1 MTDEADR
8 QNTCAVL
15 LLYTSSVC
23 VERMKET
30 RRKEKV
36 ISVNSVIHEYP
47 DQGEWLCSEKW
58 NFSFN
63 RTRGYAPSP

>member
-1 MTDEADR
+1 MTGEADR

-15 LLYTSSVC
+15 LLFTSGVC
-23 VERMKET
+23 RKDERNETEREGSIKEQ
-30 RRKEKV
+30 R
-36 ISVNSVIHEYP
+36 NSP

-63 RTRGYAPSP
+63 RRRCCSPSP